1 MDDSTSS
8 PQVKYIDLH
17 THTVHSD
24 GALRPEELVKKA
36 SELGL
41 AAIAISDHENT
52 DGLEEAIE
60 SGEKYGVEVVPAV
73 EISSYPDPLTEHHI
87 LGYYIDYKD
96 AGLQKIFKKLQDGRE
111 KRAKKVI
118 DNLNKLGY
126 QINFGDVKAAASGTI
141 VQPHIAWSVI
151 TDLENRAKLKKDF
164 GTVPDTGEF
173 IRKYL
178 IPGAPAYEARET
190 LKPKEAVELIHKVGG
205 VAAFA
210 HPCWTTVT
218 KENNKLVFDDKKFEQ
233 LVKAG
238 VDGVEVLA
246 HRGSEEDTRECVEHF
261 TALAE
266 KYKLVVTGGSDY
278 HGFGSAGKS
287 LGFTDFYL
295 KVPYRVLEEL
305 KLRHR
310 NSYKI

>member
-1 MDDSTSS
+1 MDGSTNS
-8 PQVKYIDLH
+8 PQVRYIDLH
-17 THTVHSD
+17 THTNHSD
-24 GALRPEELVKKA
+24 GALSPEELVKKA

-52 DGLEEAIE
+52 DGLEEAFAA
-60 SGEKYGVEVVPAV
+60 GEKYGVEVVPAV
-73 EISSYPDPLTEHHI
+73 EISSYPAPLTEHHI

-141 VQPHIAWSVI
+141 VQPHIAWAVI

-178 IPGAPAYEARET
+178 IPGATAYESRET
-190 LKPKEAVELIHKVGG
+190 LKPKEAVDLIHKAGG

-218 KENNKLVFDDKKFEQ
+218 KKDGKLVFDDEKFEQ

-238 VDGVEVLA
+238 VDGVEALA

-266 KYKLVVTGGSDY
+266 KYKLAVTGG
-278 HGFGSAGKS
+278 GEIKWFGRAAH
-287 LGFTDFYL
+287 
-295 KVPYRVLEEL
+295 
-305 KLRHR
+305 KLVSRLFFFQ
-310 NSYKI
+310 